1 MAFKGEEWE
10 MQMFKVL
17 RIARL
22 SLLPAEIDPGA
33 GGIIL
38 WVVKLGTDAVARGS
52 VLAALE

>member
-10 MQMFKVL
+10 MQMFEVL
-17 RIARL
+17 RIARF

-33 GGIIL
+33 GSIIL